1 MATLNYKR
9 PKCGGPLQFNPET
22 QKFLCEYCYS
32 EFTDKEVQERYAE
45 REQQQT
51 RDEREVERAEKK
63 KAEAQQQGDDNGEEY
78 AVSYTCPSCGA
89 EVITT
94 STTAAT
100 QCVYCQ
106 NPIVLGGRLSDEF
119 KPDTVIPFAI
129 DKKKAVDVFLNMCKK
144 RKFLPKGFTSSK
156 QFEKMQG
163 VYFPYWYVD
172 EQMRSSVSAT
182 GKKERT
188 WTSGNRRYTET
199 STYRLYRTGDIM
211 IQNVAE
217 SALRVTEENSV
228 KADIKV
234 SQKTKQEMLNCVHPF
249 DLSKEIPFSMSYL
262 SGFQA
267 EKRDISQQDLTAK
280 VAQRM
285 DDYAKTLLENTMNG
299 YSGVSIDN
307 YNDETFDQNW
317 HYSLLPVW
325 IVTYKFNGEILPFAI
340 NGQTGKTYGK
350 LPIAIGKVIGIA
362 AIIAVVIFII
372 ATLGGMLFL

>member
-1 MATLNYKR
+1 MATLNYKC

-63 KAEAQQQGDDNGEEY
+63 KAEAQQGADNGEEY

-144 RKFLPKGFTSSK
+144 RWFLPKGFTSSK

-217 SALRVTEENSV
+217 SALKVTEENSV

-280 VAQRM
+280 VARRM
-285 DDYAKTLLENTMNG
+285 DDYAKTLLENTMSG

-317 HYSLLPVW
+317 RYSLLPVW

>member
-1 MATLNYKR
+1 MATLNYKC

-63 KAEAQQQGDDNGEEY
+63 KAEAQQGADNGEEY

-144 RKFLPKGFTSSK
+144 RWFLPKGFTSSK

-285 DDYAKTLLENTMNG
+285 DDYAKTLLENTMSG

-307 YNDETFDQNW
+307 YNDETFNQNW
-317 HYSLLPVW
+317 RYSLLPVW

>member
-1 MATLNYKR
+1 MATLNYKC

-63 KAEAQQQGDDNGEEY
+63 KAEAQQGADNGEEY

-267 EKRDISQQDLTAK
+267 EKRDISQQDLTAQ

-285 DDYAKTLLENTMNG
+285 DDYAKTLLENTMSG

-307 YNDETFDQNW
+307 YNDETFNQKW
-317 HYSLLPVW
+317 RYSLLPVW

>member
-1 MATLNYKR
+1 MATLNYKC

-32 EFTDKEVQERYAE
+32 EFTDNEVQERYAE

-63 KAEAQQQGDDNGEEY
+63 KAEAQQQDADNGEEY

-267 EKRDISQQDLTAK
+267 EKRDISQQDLAAK

-285 DDYAKTLLENTMNG
+285 DDYAKTLLENTMSG

-317 HYSLLPVW
+317 RYSLLPVW
-325 IVTYKFNGEILPFAI
+325 IVTYKFNGEIMPFAI

>member
-1 MATLNYKR
+1 MATLNYKC

-22 QKFLCEYCYS
+22 QKFLCEYCFS
-32 EFTDKEVQERYAE
+32 DFTEQEVQQRYAE

-51 RDEREVERAEKK
+51 RDEREVE
-63 KAEAQQQGDDNGEEY
+63 AQAAKGEDNGDY
-78 AVSYTCPSCGA
+78 AVSYSCPSCGA
-89 EVITT
+89 EIITT
-94 STTAAT
+94 ASTAAT

-106 NPIVLGGRLSDEF
+106 NPVVLGGRLSGEF

-129 DKKKAVDVFLNMCKK
+129 DKKKAIDDFMKLCKK

-163 VYFPYWYVD
+163 VYFPYWYID
-172 EQMRSSVSAT
+172 EQMRSSVTAT
-182 GKKERT
+182 GKTERT

-217 SALRVTEENSV
+217 SALRVTEENSE

-234 SQKTKQEMLNCVHPF
+234 SQKTKQEMLSCVHPF
-249 DLSKEIPFSMSYL
+249 DLSKERPFSMSYL

-267 EKRDISQQDLTAK
+267 EKRDISQQDLTAQ

-285 DDYAKTLLENTMNG
+285 DDYAKTLLQNTMNQ
-299 YSGVSIDN
+299 YSSISIEN
-307 YNDETFDQNW
+307 YNDETFSQNW
-317 HYSLLPVW
+317 RYSLLPVW

-350 LPIAIGKVIGIA
+350 LPIALGKVIGIA
-362 AIIAVVIFII
+362 AAIAVVIFILV
-372 ATLGGMLFL
+372 TLGGMLFL

>member
-1 MATLNYKR
+1 MATLNYKC

-32 EFTDKEVQERYAE
+32 EFSDKEVQERYAE

-63 KAEAQQQGDDNGEEY
+63 KAEAQQGADNGEEY

-144 RKFLPKGFTSSK
+144 RWFLPKGFTSSK

-317 HYSLLPVW
+317 RYSLLPVW

>member
-1 MATLNYKR
+1 MATLEYKC
-9 PKCGGPLQFNPET
+9 PSCGGPLKFNPET
-22 QKFLCEYCYS
+22 QNFTCEYCFSSFSDAQVQQMYS
-32 EFTDKEVQERYAE
+32 QK
-45 REQQQT
+45 EQQQT
-51 RDEREVERAEKK
+51 RDEREVERAEQQ
-63 KAEAQQQGDDNGEEY
+63 KAQAAQQGEDSGDY
-78 AVSYTCPSCGA
+78 AVSYSCPSCGA
-89 EVITT
+89 EIITT
-94 STTAAT
+94 ASTAAT

-106 NPIVLGGRLSDEF
+106 NPVVLGGRLSGEF
-119 KPDTVIPFAI
+119 KPDTVIPFEI
-129 DKKKAVDVFLNMCKK
+129 DKKKAIDEFMKLCKK

-163 VYFPYWYVD
+163 VYFPYWYID
-172 EQMRSSVSAT
+172 EQMRSSVTAT
-182 GKKERT
+182 GKTERT

-217 SALRVTEENSV
+217 SALRVTEENSE

-249 DLSKEIPFSMSYL
+249 DLSKERPFSMSYL

-267 EKRDISQQDLTAK
+267 EKRDISQQDLTAQ

-285 DDYAKTLLENTMNG
+285 DDYAKTLLQNTMNQ
-299 YSGVSIDN
+299 YSSISIED
-307 YNDETFDQNW
+307 YNDETFSQNW
-317 HYSLLPVW
+317 RYSLLPVW

-350 LPIAIGKVIGIA
+350 LPIALGKVIGIA
-362 AIIAVVIFII
+362 AAIAVVIFILV
-372 ATLGGMLFL
+372 TLGGMLFL

>member
-1 MATLNYKR
+1 MATLNYKC

-63 KAEAQQQGDDNGEEY
+63 KAEAQQGADNGEEY

-144 RKFLPKGFTSSK
+144 RWFLPKGFTSSK

-317 HYSLLPVW
+317 RYSLLPVW
-325 IVTYKFNGEILPFAI
+325 IVTYKFNGEIMPFAI

>member
-1 MATLNYKR
+1 MATLNYKC

-63 KAEAQQQGDDNGEEY
+63 KAEAQQGADNGEEY

-217 SALRVTEENSV
+217 SALKVTEENSV

-285 DDYAKTLLENTMNG
+285 DDYAKTLLENTMSG

-317 HYSLLPVW
+317 RYSLLPVW

>member
-1 MATLNYKR
+1 M
-9 PKCGGPLQFNPET
+9 
-22 QKFLCEYCYS
+22 
-32 EFTDKEVQERYAE
+32 
-45 REQQQT
+45 
-51 RDEREVERAEKK
+51 
-63 KAEAQQQGDDNGEEY
+63 
-78 AVSYTCPSCGA
+78 
-89 EVITT
+89 
-94 STTAAT
+94 
-100 QCVYCQ
+100 
-106 NPIVLGGRLSDEF
+106 GGRLSDEF

-144 RKFLPKGFTSSK
+144 RWFLPKGFTSSK

-317 HYSLLPVW
+317 RYSLLPVW

>member
-1 MATLNYKR
+1 MATLNYKC

-63 KAEAQQQGDDNGEEY
+63 KAEAQQGADNGEEY

-144 RKFLPKGFTSSK
+144 RWFLPKGFTSSK

-285 DDYAKTLLENTMNG
+285 DDYAKTLLENTMSG

-317 HYSLLPVW
+317 RYSLLPVW

>member
-1 MATLNYKR
+1 MATLNYKC

-63 KAEAQQQGDDNGEEY
+63 KAEAQQGADNGEEY

-267 EKRDISQQDLTAK
+267 EKRDISQQDLIAK

-285 DDYAKTLLENTMNG
+285 DDYAKTLLENTMSG

-307 YNDETFDQNW
+307 YNDETFNQNW
-317 HYSLLPVW
+317 RYSLLPVW

>member
-1 MATLNYKR
+1 MATLNYKC

-32 EFTDKEVQERYAE
+32 EFTDKEVQDRYAE

-63 KAEAQQQGDDNGEEY
+63 KAEAQQGADNGEEY

-144 RKFLPKGFTSSK
+144 RWFLPKGFTSSK

-317 HYSLLPVW
+317 RYSLLPVW

>member
-1 MATLNYKR
+1 MATLDYKC
-9 PKCGGPLQFNPET
+9 PNCGGPLKFDPQS
-22 QKFLCEYCYS
+22 QKFTCEYCYS
-32 EFTDKEVQERYAE
+32 SFSDSQVQQMYAQ

-51 RDEREVERAEKK
+51 RDEREVERA
-63 KAEAQQQGDDNGEEY
+63 AQQKAQAQQRGEDYGDDY
-78 AVSYTCPSCGA
+78 PVSYSCPSCGA
-89 EVITT
+89 EIITT
-94 STTAAT
+94 ASTAAT
-100 QCVYCQ
+100 HCVYCQ
-106 NPIVLGGRLSDEF
+106 NPIVLGGRLSGEF

-129 DKKKAVDVFLNMCKK
+129 DKKKAIEVFMKMCKK
-144 RKFLPKGFTSSK
+144 RRFLPKGFTSSK

-172 EQMRSSVSAT
+172 EQMRSSVVAT
-182 GKKERT
+182 GKKERS

-217 SALRVTEENSV
+217 NALKITDENSA
-228 KADIKV
+228 KSDISV
-234 SQKTKQEMLNCVHPF
+234 PRKTKQEMLSCVHPF
-249 DLSKEIPFSMSYL
+249 DLTKQKPFAMSYL

-267 EKRDISQQDLTAK
+267 EKRDIEQQELTN
-280 VAQRM
+280 VIAQRM
-285 DDYAKTLLENTMNG
+285 DEYAKTLLKNTMNG
-299 YSGVSIDN
+299 YSGISVEN
-307 YNDETFDQNW
+307 YNDQTFKQDW
-317 HYSLLPVW
+317 RYTLLPVW

-362 AIIAVVIFII
+362 AIIAVVVFII

>member
-1 MATLNYKR
+1 MATLNYKCS
-9 PKCGGPLQFNPET
+9 KCGGPLNFNPET
-22 QKFLCEYCYS
+22 QTFLCEYCYS
-32 EFTDKEVQERYAE
+32 EFTEQEVQQRYAE

-51 RDEREVERAEKK
+51 RDEREVERAEQK
-63 KAEAQQQGDDNGEEY
+63 KAQAQQQGTDDGGEY

-119 KPDTVIPFAI
+119 KPDSVIPFAI
-129 DKKKAVDVFLNMCKK
+129 DKKKAIDVFLKMCKK
-144 RKFLPKGFTSSK
+144 RRFLPKGFTSSK

-172 EQMRSSVSAT
+172 EQMRSSVTAT

-234 SQKTKQEMLNCVHPF
+234 SQKTKQEMLDCVHPF
-249 DLSKEIPFSMSYL
+249 DLSKERPFAMSYL

-267 EKRDISQQDLTAK
+267 EKRDIDQQDLVSK
-280 VAQRM
+280 VAQQM
-285 DDYAKTLLENTMNG
+285 DEYATTLLENTMSG
-299 YSGVSIDN
+299 YSGISVEN
-307 YNDETFDQNW
+307 YNDQTFDQSW
-317 HYSLLPVW
+317 RYTLLPVW

-350 LPIAIGKVIGIA
+350 LPIALGKVIGIA
-362 AIIAVVIFII
+362 AIIAVVVFILV
-372 ATLGGMLFL
+372 TLGGMLFL